1 MFRKLVLITVVLLL
15 AISAC
20 TPSTTLTAEPVP
32 PTTESNEDLVEPNPE
47 EPTPYP
53 DVEDEIVEEPIE
65 EPTPYPAPDE
75 VEVQPAQNPYP
86 GPEENEWPLIITD
99 DLGNT
104 IELREYPKAIISL
117 SPSMTEILFTIGAG
131 EQLVGRDD
139 FSLYPEDAL
148 EVESIGSLW
157 EGVPTEVILALEPD
171 LILAAEIISEENI
184 QVLLDLGLPV
194 YWQTNPT
201 DFDGLYDNLRTIAKI
216 TGHLE
221 ETENLIV
228 ELESRVEAVVETVA
242 AAESTPSVFYELDAT
257 DPANPWTTGSGTF
270 IDYIINMAN
279 GSNAAAAVQG
289 DYAQISAEELIAV
302 NPDVILLGDALYGVA
317 PESVAGRPGWDV
329 ITAVQNGAIYPIDPN
344 MLSQPGPRLVD
355 ALEEIAQLIHPEL
368 FE

>member
-1 MFRKLVLITVVLLL
+1 
-15 AISAC
+15 
-20 TPSTTLTAEPVP
+20 
-32 PTTESNEDLVEPNPE
+32 
-47 EPTPYP
+47 
-53 DVEDEIVEEPIE
+53 
-65 EPTPYPAPDE
+65 
-75 VEVQPAQNPYP
+75 
-86 GPEENEWPLIITD
+86 
-99 DLGNT
+99 
-104 IELREYPKAIISL
+104 
-117 SPSMTEILFTIGAG
+117 MTEILFTIGAG